1 MGKVLISFKNKLIA
15 EVFYQFFVEKLKPNW
30 EIDIKP
36 EGRKNY
42 DIIIFDKNSLKELPQ
57 EAYPESKKLL
67 LDDGASESEIIFL
80 LLYYKYQGL
89 FPVRQLLK
97 IF

>member
-15 EVFYQFFVEKLKPNW
+15 EAFYQFFVEKLKPNW

-36 EGRKNY
+36 EAGKNY
-42 DIIIFDKNSLKELPQ
+42 DIIIFDKNSLKELSQ
-57 EAYPESKKLL
+57 EAYPESKNFFLMTEPLKVKLFFYFYIT
-67 LDDGASESEIIFL
+67 S
-80 LLYYKYQGL
+80 YQGL